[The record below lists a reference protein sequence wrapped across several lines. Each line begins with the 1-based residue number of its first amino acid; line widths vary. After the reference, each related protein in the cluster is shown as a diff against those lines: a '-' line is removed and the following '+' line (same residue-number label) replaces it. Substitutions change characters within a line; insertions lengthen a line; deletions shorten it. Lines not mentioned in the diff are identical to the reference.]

1 MAFAQVS
8 SLDYSDIRSALVEY
22 LRRNT
27 DFTDYDFE
35 GSTLSAIVDLLAYNT
50 YYTAFNTTM
59 AVNESFLTSASLR
72 DNIVKIAKQLGYTP
86 KSVTSSNAY
95 VKLKVDFSSVAAIDQ
110 RLVPKFLTLRKG
122 NCFIAS
128 NPENRNETFQFATL
142 EDVVTPVVNNICYLT
157 NAGLDQLKITEGIY
171 LTFNYTVDKTI
182 PNQKF
187 IIPTANVDI
196 ETIKVKVREN
206 SLSSDTETFV
216 KVENILDVTAEDKV
230 FFVQEVDDSRYELI
244 FGDGVLG
251 KELQDRQIV
260 EITYLTSLGS
270 SANNIKNFVFSGE
283 IYDENLNRVLT
294 GVTTTVV
301 TGSEGGDDIE
311 DEDLIKRN
319 APQFYASQNR
329 AVTLNDYKIITQKL
343 YSAIA
348 DIIVYGGESEDPPE
362 YGRVKIA
369 IKPKYSD
376 VLSNS
381 TKRDILTK
389 LKKYT
394 VASVTPVIVDP
405 SIVEVLVRSKVYYR
419 TTDTNLTT
427 EQIRNVIIENL
438 TQYRDTNNISKFG
451 GLIRKSRVTT
461 VIDASEESITGNS
474 TSFVLRKTLKPA
486 LATNAQYLLCYVNPF
501 KTNCN
506 GETTISST
514 PFRIVSNPNDDAY
527 LENLEDG
534 TIRIYTIDSNTA
546 TKKILV
552 DNAGTVDFERG
563 DITLDSIQ
571 IVKGTN
577 EDNEIFISAL
587 PLNDDISAV
596 REVYLELS
604 IQDSTFQIFQEEV

>member
-128 NPENRNETFQFATL
+128 NPENRNETFQFAIL

-171 LTFNYTVDKTI
+171 LRFNYTVDKTI

-216 KVENILDVTAEDKV
+216 KVENILDVTAQDKV

-251 KELQDRQIV
+251 KALEDRQVV

-376 VLSNS
+376 ILSNS
-381 TKRDILTK
+381 TKRDIISK

-405 SIVEVLVRSKVYYR
+405 SIVEVLIRSKIYYR

-427 EQIRNVIIENL
+427 EQIRNVISENL

-486 LATNAQYLLCYVNPF
+486 LATTAQYLLCYVNPF
-501 KTNCN
+501 KTNCT

-514 PFRIVSNPNDDAY
+514 AFRIVSNPNDDAY

-552 DNAGTVDFERG
+552 DNAGTVNFEKG

-571 IVKGTN
+571 IVKSSN

-604 IQDSTFQIFQEEV
+604 VQDSTFQIFQEEV